1 MPDWRFFDRDG
12 LMEVDLGPEWPGFTE
27 TLADSLGTRAPRG
40 HPEGL
45 STFWLDRMLERLD
58 AWVSPGTELGNGN
71 ATELIRTDSG
81 VRAAS
86 LYSQRPCGSRRLGAD
101 PCGSG
106 IMMGAAGFEPATS
119 RV

>member
-12 LMEVDLGPEWPGFTE
+12 LVEVDLGPDWPGFIE

-58 AWVSPGTELGNGN
+58 AWVTPGTELGNGN
-71 ATELIRTDSG
+71 ATELIRTESG
-81 VRAAS
+81 VRATS
-86 LYSQRPCGSRRLGAD
+86 LYELFDDEEMPVDELRAGLIAWRSEVMKRL
-101 PCGSG
+101 
-106 IMMGAAGFEPATS
+106 EPS
-119 RV
+119 